1 MRFRS
6 TIKLT
11 SFMMSLFLLVL
22 GVSAALYVYRLQRL
36 NSNILDVNVSS
47 VRAAEKLEVVVQN
60 IRHEL
65 DWFLVSYDRQHLAR
79 ALEMERD
86 VETQLDQAEKLS
98 TSPGEEALVVD
109 IKQRLDEFFAL
120 LRPIVDES
128 AERVASDAVKS
139 LVEDELSK
147 HVLISADR
155 YLDLNEQELQDS
167 NQTIEAMANRLA
179 LALVLMG
186 TCGAI
191 AGLVAGYGVA
201 RGISR
206 SIFQLSVPIRD
217 VAGKLNEV
225 VGPIAVSADPSVEE
239 LETMLE
245 NVSAQVASVIEQLHA
260 RHREVIRGD
269 QLAAVG
275 QLAAGLAHELRN
287 PLMCMKVLVQSAARR
302 GDHATLDSRDLQV
315 LNEEIARLETL
326 LQTFM
331 DFARPAKLEKQET
344 DVASIVRQT
353 VDLLSGKAERRNV
366 TIDRGSSEEQL
377 TVEADAAQLRQVVLN
392 LLLNALDA
400 VPNGGMVWVEALRDN
415 GGRVDPKSD
424 DESQPCVCLRVAD
437 NGRGLPKKD
446 RDRLFEPFFS
456 TKETGVGLG
465 LAICQRII
473 HAHGGELAAKDR
485 DGGGT
490 VFEVI
495 LPFKPVPCGM

>member
-11 SFMMSLFLLVL
+11 STVVSLILLVL
-22 GVSAALYVYRLQRL
+22 GASAAWYVYRLQRM
-36 NSNILDVNVSS
+36 NSHTLAVNVSNI
-47 VRAAEKLEVVVQN
+47 RAAEQLEVVVQN

-65 DWFLVSYDRQHLAR
+65 DWFLVSHDREHLVR
-79 ALEMERD
+79 ALEMEGGVDTR
-86 VETQLDQAEKLS
+86 LDQAEKLS
-98 TSPGEEALVVD
+98 MSPGEEAVVID

-120 LRPIVDES
+120 LRPMVDES
-128 AERVASDAVKS
+128 ADRVSSDAVKS
-139 LVEDELSK
+139 LVEDVLSN
-147 HVLISADR
+147 HVLNLANK
-155 YLDLNEQELQDS
+155 YLALNEQELQDS
-167 NQTIEAMANRLA
+167 NQTIETMANRLA
-179 LALVLMG
+179 LALLLMG

-225 VGPIAVSADPSVEE
+225 VGPIAVSADPSVED

-245 NVSAQVASVIEQLHA
+245 NVSAQVASVIEQLHE
-260 RHREVIRGD
+260 RHREVIRAD

-302 GDHATLDSRDLQV
+302 GDHATLDARDLQV
-315 LNEEIARLETL
+315 LNEEIVRLETL

-331 DFARPAKLEKQET
+331 DFARPAKLEKQEA
-344 DVASIVRQT
+344 DLASIVRQT

-366 TIDRGSSEEQL
+366 TIDCRSSEEQL

-400 VPNGGMVWVEALRDN
+400 VPSGGKVWVEAIRDN
-415 GGRVDPKSD
+415 GGRGDPESD
-424 DESQPCVCLRVAD
+424 GQSQPHVCLRVAD
-437 NGRGLPKKD
+437 NGRGLPKEE
-446 RDRLFEPFFS
+446 RNRLFEPFFS

-485 DGGGT
+485 EGGGA

-495 LPFKPVPCGM
+495 LPFKPVPCET

>member
-11 SFMMSLFLLVL
+11 SIVVSLFLLVL
-22 GVSAALYVYRLQRL
+22 GVSGASYVYQLQRR
-36 NSNILDVNVSS
+36 NSRIMDENVSS
-47 VRAAEKLEVVVQN
+47 VRAAEQLGVVLQN

-65 DWFLVSYDRQHLAR
+65 DWFLVSHDREHLVR
-79 ALEMERD
+79 ALEMKGD
-86 VETQLDQAEKLS
+86 VDTRLDQAEELS
-98 TSPGEEALVVD
+98 TLPREKALVVD
-109 IKQRLDEFFAL
+109 IRQRLDEFFAL
-120 LRPIVDES
+120 VRPIVDES
-128 AERVASDAVKS
+128 ADRVSSAVVKS
-139 LVEDELSK
+139 LVEDVLSE
-147 HVLISADR
+147 HVLTSAHQ
-155 YLDLNEQELQDS
+155 YLDLNERELQNS
-167 NQTIEAMANRLA
+167 NQANKAMANSLA
-179 LALVLMG
+179 LALLLLG

-245 NVSAQVASVIEQLHA
+245 NVSAQVAAVIEQLHE
-260 RHREVIRGD
+260 RHREVIRAD

-287 PLMCMKVLVQSAARR
+287 PLMCMKVLVQSATRR
-302 GDHATLDSRDLQV
+302 GGHATLDARDLQV
-315 LNEEIARLETL
+315 LNEEIVRLETL

-331 DFARPAKLEKQET
+331 DFARPAQLEKQEA
-344 DVASIVRQT
+344 DLASIARQT

-366 TIDRGSSEEQL
+366 TIDCRSSEEQL

-400 VPNGGMVWVEALRDN
+400 VPNGGKVWVEAIRDN
-415 GGRVDPKSD
+415 GGRGDPETD
-424 DESQPCVCLRVAD
+424 GESQPHVCLRVAD
-437 NGRGLPKKD
+437 NGRGLPKEE
-446 RDRLFEPFFS
+446 RNRLFEPFFS

-473 HAHGGELAAKDR
+473 HAHGGELAANDR
-485 DGGGT
+485 EGGGA

-495 LPFKPVPCGM
+495 LPFKPVPCGT